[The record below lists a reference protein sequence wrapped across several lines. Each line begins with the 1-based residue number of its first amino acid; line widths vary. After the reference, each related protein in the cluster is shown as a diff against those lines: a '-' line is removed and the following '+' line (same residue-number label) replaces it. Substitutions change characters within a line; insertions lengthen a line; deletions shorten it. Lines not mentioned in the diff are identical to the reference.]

1 MCGIFG
7 FVGTQGDV
15 ATMVVDA
22 LRKLEYR
29 GYDSW
34 GVAVS
39 ANGHID
45 IAKQAGRIPGQTQIC
60 SLPLA
65 GIGFGHTRWATH
77 GGVTDAN
84 AHPHVDCT
92 GRFAIIH
99 NGIIENFRQLR
110 SRLADAGH
118 VFHSETDSEVV
129 AHLIEERVGSNS
141 DPADVVDGVRTAF
154 AQLRGLNAII
164 VLDNLTRQLVAAK
177 NVSPL
182 VIGRGPEGLYIAS
195 DSVALI
201 ERATEVHYLD
211 DSEVVA
217 LRADGITACRRS
229 DGEPITLEFNPLL
242 LAASDTSLGDYDYFL
257 EKEIHEQPSVLRR
270 IGRDYSEYVQG
281 LAHLIDHANGS
292 FLIGCGTASYAAL
305 TGSYLF
311 SRIAHRHVNYVLGS
325 EFKYHEHFLTDRSLV
340 IALSQSGETADI
352 IEAVM
357 AAKRAGAKVAALVNV
372 AGSTLDRMADFS
384 IPLGAGPEQSVL
396 STKAFTAKVA
406 ILMLTAHV
414 LNGSEHVGNEHL
426 WRAVDGVE
434 QALAPS
440 SLGLIRQVADR
451 IQAAEHCFTVGRG
464 LSYPAAL
471 ESALKIKEVSYI
483 HAEGFA
489 AGELKHG
496 VIALVE
502 EGTPCIVFSPLDET
516 RDDILSSAMEMH
528 SRGGFIVGVSP
539 VNDDVFDLHI
549 PVADVGDASPLVS
562 VIPAQLLGYYLA
574 VLRGLD
580 PDKPRNLAKSVTV
593 K

>member
-15 ATMVVDA
+15 ASMVVEA

-45 IAKQAGRIPGQTQIC
+45 VEKRAGRIPAETS

-84 AHPHVDCT
+84 AHPHVDCN

-110 SRLADAGH
+110 GRLEASGH
-118 VFHSETDSEVV
+118 AFRSETDSEVV
-129 AHLIEERVGSNS
+129 AHLIEEKVGTSG
-141 DPADVVDGVRTAF
+141 DQTEVVNGVRAAF

-164 VLDNLTRQLVAAK
+164 VLDNVTRQLIAAK

-182 VIGRGPEGLYIAS
+182 VIGRGPEGIYIAS

-201 ERATEVHYLD
+201 ERASEVHYLD
-211 DSEVVA
+211 DAEVVA
-217 LRADGITACRRS
+217 LRPDGVHACRRV
-229 DGEPITLEFNPLL
+229 DGEPIELAFSPLL
-242 LAASDTSLGDYDYFL
+242 LETADTSLGNYDYYL

-270 IGRDYSEYVQG
+270 IGRDYSEYARG
-281 LAHLIDHANGS
+281 LAHLIDHAYGS

-325 EFKYHEHFLTDRSLV
+325 EFKYHEHFLTERSLV

-357 AAKRAGAKVAALVNV
+357 AAKQAGAKVAALVNV

-434 QALAPS
+434 QALAPAS
-440 SLGLIRQVADR
+440 VERIRQVAAR
-451 IQAAEHCFTVGRG
+451 IQTAEHCFTVGRG

-502 EGTPCIVFSPLDET
+502 AGTPCIVFSPLDET
-516 RDDILSSAMEMH
+516 RDDILSSAMEMR
-528 SRGGFIVGVSP
+528 SRGGLIVGVSP
-539 VNDDVFDLHI
+539 ADDDVFDLHI

-562 VIPAQLLGYYLA
+562 VIPAQLLGYDLA
-574 VLRGLD
+574 VLRSLD